1 MPSIPFSEIDRR
13 IKLFQAALTKKGLD
27 AALIVHRVDLYYL
40 SGTAQDAH
48 LFVPASG
55 MPILLA
61 RRSFERALE
70 DSPLELVV
78 PLKSFSKIRDII
90 GSSFASGLSSLGM
103 ELDVLPVNNFR
114 QYQSLFPN
122 TTIHDVSPLIRE
134 TRMVKSGYELDLMR
148 RAAELNDAMFSSVR
162 DILKVGMT
170 EVEFSGLLESF
181 YRSRGHQGLVRVRSF
196 NNEVFYGHIMSGA
209 NLAVPSCSVGP
220 TGGPG
225 PNASMPQGA
234 GLKRIN
240 AGEPISIDYVGIVE
254 GYMVDQARTFFIGE
268 APEQFVRI
276 HSLALEIQDA
286 VASKGK
292 SGASAEKLYDLAIEM
307 ATSVGPSAS
316 FMGYPAPVPFV
327 GHGVG
332 LELDELPVIG
342 RKSRHVL
349 KEGMAIA
356 LEPKFIIPG
365 KGLAGIENTF
375 VVGNNGMEKLTNFGD
390 EIHVLD
396 W

>member
-1 MPSIPFSEIDRR
+1 M
-13 IKLFQAALTKKGLD
+13 
-27 AALIVHRVDLYYL
+27 
-40 SGTAQDAH
+40 
-48 LFVPASG
+48 
-55 MPILLA
+55 
-61 RRSFERALE
+61 
-70 DSPLELVV
+70 
-78 PLKSFSKIRDII
+78 
-90 GSSFASGLSSLGM
+90 
-103 ELDVLPVNNFR
+103 
-114 QYQSLFPN
+114 
-122 TTIHDVSPLIRE
+122 
-134 TRMVKSGYELDLMR
+134 
-148 RAAELNDAMFSSVR
+148 
-162 DILKVGMT
+162 
-170 EVEFSGLLESF
+170 
-181 YRSRGHQGLVRVRSF
+181 
-196 NNEVFYGHIMSGA
+196 
-209 NLAVPSCSVGP
+209 
-220 TGGPG
+220 
-225 PNASMPQGA
+225 
-234 GLKRIN
+234 
-240 AGEPISIDYVGIVE
+240 
-254 GYMVDQARTFFIGE
+254 
-268 APEQFVRI
+268 RI

-292 SGASAEKLYDLAIEM
+292 AGASAEKLYDLAIEM

-316 FMGYPAPVPFV
+316 FMGYPSPVPFV

>member
-13 IKLFQAALTKKGLD
+13 IKLFQTALMKKGLD

-48 LFVPASG
+48 LFVPAAG
-55 MPILLA
+55 APMLLV
-61 RRSFERALE
+61 RRSFERARE
-70 DSPLELVV
+70 DSPLELVA
-78 PLKSFSKIRDII
+78 PLKSLSKIRDLI
-90 GSSFASGLSSLGM
+90 GSAFTGRFSSLGM
-103 ELDVLPVNNFR
+103 ELDVLPVNNFH
-114 QYQSLFPN
+114 QYQALFPN
-122 TTIHDVSPLIRE
+122 AGIHDVSPLIRE
-134 TRMVKSGYELDLMR
+134 TRMIKSDYELNLMR
-148 RAAELNDAMFSSVR
+148 RAAELNDSMFNSVQ
-162 DILKVGMT
+162 DILKEGMT
-170 EVEFSGLLESF
+170 EVEFAGLLESF

-196 NNEVFYGHIMSGA
+196 NNEVFYGHIMSGT
-209 NLAVPSCSVGP
+209 NLAIPSCSVGP

-268 APEQFVRI
+268 APEEFLRI

-286 VASKGK
+286 VAGNGK
-292 SGASAEKLYDLAIEM
+292 SGASAEKLYDMAIEM
-307 ATSVGPSAS
+307 AASVGPSVS
-316 FMGYPAPVPFV
+316 FMGYPSPVPFI

-332 LELDELPVIG
+332 LELDELPVLG
-342 RKSRHVL
+342 KKSRHVL

-356 LEPKFIIPG
+356 IEPKFIIPG

-375 VVGNNGMEKLTNFGD
+375 VVGNDGMEKLTNFGD
-390 EIHVLD
+390 EIHVLN